1 MLKCRIFRRPCSM
14 TKKQYSSLEVTVG
27 TVKKS
32 RATITSRWFWRK
44 VSQRLPGS
52 PRRRRRRRYLAT
64 VRSQTAKPSLSIS
77 PWILGA
83 PQPTFSSAIRRM
95 RERISSLTL
104 GRPPRGLDRQRQY
117 RRNPARCQPTT
128 VSGLTIARTS
138 DQRGQSC
145 RKVVQKKR
153 SQWVSTGR
161 GRFRFKTATCCLSA
175 RTSKE
180 VSTRLRKKTRIVTTN
195 VEIKS
200 STNPFL

>member
-1 MLKCRIFRRPCSM
+1 MDLGCAPACILKRHPSDERKNLVTYPWPTATRRGPPPP
-14 TKKQYSSLEVTVG
+14 V
-27 TVKKS
+27 
-32 RATITSRWFWRK
+32 
-44 VSQRLPGS
+44 
-52 PRRRRRRRYLAT
+52 
-64 VRSQTAKPSLSIS
+64 QT
-77 PWILGA
+77 
-83 PQPTFSSAIRRM
+83 
-95 RERISSLTL
+95 
-104 GRPPRGLDRQRQY
+104 
-117 RRNPARCQPTT
+117 PARCQPTT

-161 GRFRFKTATCCLSA
+161 GRFRFKMATCCLSA

-180 VSTRLRKKTRIVTTN
+180 VSTRLRKKTRMVTTN